1 LARILVSCA
10 FEAAEGWGME
20 ARELLRNPRFVAIW
34 VGIWVCMLLA
44 IENIIVKINLLMQM
58 GD

>member
-1 LARILVSCA
+1 VSCA